1 MSKAIG
7 VDIGGTGIKV
17 GFVDVSSGEFVVER
31 IKAATPPGGEPED
44 IARVTR
50 DLIEQL
56 DAPPSTPVGVAFPSA
71 IVNGVTRLAANVSQ
85 RWIDFE
91 AERFFEK
98 ELGREIHFINDA
110 DAAGFAE
117 VTYGAARGQ
126 RGLVIVTTLG
136 TGIGSAL
143 IYNGVLVPGS
153 ELGHLEL
160 HGVDAEKR
168 ASNKARE
175 TQNLSWEE
183 WAERL
188 QEFYA
193 HVEMLFSPD
202 LFIVGGGVS
211 RSADE
216 FLPLIHLRTPIVP
229 AALRNRAGIMGAAAL
244 AAPEYAPETVEI
256 VVVVNGSTDTPG
268 SV

>member
-1 MSKAIG
+1 MSTAIG

-17 GFVDVSSGEFVVER
+17 GHVDVATGEFVVER
-31 IKAATPPGGEPED
+31 IKAATPAGGEPED

-50 DLIEQL
+50 ELIDQL
-56 DAPPSTPVGVAFPSA
+56 DAPKSTPVGVAFPSA
-71 IVNGVTRLAANVSQ
+71 IVGGVTRLAANVSQ
-85 RWIDFE
+85 RWINFE
-91 AERFFEK
+91 AERFFET
-98 ELGREIHFINDA
+98 ELEREIHFINDA

-126 RGLVIVTTLG
+126 RGLVIMTTLG

-153 ELGHLEL
+153 ELGHLEI

-175 TQNLSWEE
+175 SQDLSWTE

-193 HVEMLFSPD
+193 HVEMLFSPN

-211 RSADE
+211 RRAEE
-216 FLPLIHLRTPIVP
+216 FLPLLHLRTPIVP
-229 AALRNRAGIMGAAAL
+229 AALRNRAGILGAAAL
-244 AAPEYAPETVEI
+244 AAPEYAPEAVEL
-256 VVVVNGSTDTPG
+256 VVEVNGPTDTPG